1 MGIPLGCGCAFPGS
15 KVASGMGSS
24 PSKFIPK
31 GARGAWEGDL
41 DELWEELGSVPA
53 GSGCCRLHPRCVSVR
68 MRSLGSIHGPPSVLE
83 FLRESPWEP
92 VQTWDVRHLHGRC
105 HGPAGQVIKTST
117 SGCWHNLFPSSLLFT
132 DSQTPVFLTE
142 TRKTLNRVLWEG
154 GAAVGAQLT
163 IGFNFTFGS
172 SRGGFARAGVGAGG
186 AVTEGLAPS
195 CGHGDICS
203 RPCFPGMAGLGKHF
217 HSMVGNKPVGG
228 SFSIPALLSQ
238 FSSLTEQNSPCHPK
252 NPNPFFLLLVLLF
265 NSATS
270 RAWESSGN
278 F

>member
-15 KVASGMGSS
+15 KVASGMSSS

-31 GARGAWEGDL
+31 GARGVWELDL

-53 GSGCCRLHPRCVSVR
+53 GSGCCWLHPRCVSVR

-83 FLRESPWEP
+83 FLQESPWEP

-105 HGPAGQVIKTST
+105 HRPAGQVIKTST
-117 SGCWHNLFPSSLLFT
+117 SGCRHNLFPSSLLLFA
-132 DSQTPVFLTE
+132 DSQTPVFLTK

-154 GAAVGAQLT
+154 GAAVGAQLI

-172 SRGGFARAGVGAGG
+172 SRGGFARAGVDVGG

-195 CGHGDICS
+195 CGHGDFCS
-203 RPCFPGMAGLGKHF
+203 CPCFPRMAGLGKHF
-217 HSMVGNKPVGG
+217 RSVVGNKPVRG

-238 FSSLTEQNSPCHPK
+238 FSSLTEQNPSLSPKKTKPK
-252 NPNPFFLLLVLLF
+252 PLF
-265 NSATS
+265 SPS
-270 RAWESSGN
+270 RPA